1 MIINTIGFT
10 RKSAEQFFDLLKLNK
25 VTLLLD
31 TRLNNVSQLAG
42 FAKGKDL
49 QYFCKVVLGIEY
61 IHDVRFAPSE
71 KILNDYRDKKI
82 SWDQYELEY
91 INLLNSRD
99 ILGIVN
105 AEYLGKLNGIC
116 ILCSEELPQKCHRRV
131 LADFLKENIQDFDVK
146 INHLF

>member
-10 RKSAEQFFDLLKLNK
+10 RKSAEQFFNLLKWNK
-25 VTLLLD
+25 VTLVLD

-49 QYFCKVVLGIEY
+49 QYFCKAILDIEY

-71 KILNDYRDKKI
+71 KILNDYRDKI
-82 SWDQYELEY
+82 INWDQYELEY
-91 INLLNSRD
+91 VNLLIKRD
-99 ILGIVN
+99 VMRIIRS
-105 AEYLGKLNGIC
+105 EYLEKLDGIC
-116 ILCSEELPQKCHRRV
+116 ILCSEEMPQKCHRRV
-131 LADFLKENIQDFDVK
+131 FADFLKKNILDHDVK